1 MRYPSATLA
10 YRVASTQQAS
20 SVGLVIMLY
29 DRLVVD
35 LRRAIDAMSKGDIE
49 ERCRAL
55 KHGFQV
61 LQQLDGLLDMERG
74 GAAATNLRRFYGI
87 LRARMLEAQFKL
99 SAAILERQIPLIV
112 EVRNAWQQVDAPS
125 HGNIGYT
132 PAVPEPAQAFEERAA
147 FSCTA

>member
-1 MRYPSATLA
+1 MRYPSASLA
-10 YRVASTQQAS
+10 YRQASTQQAS

-35 LRRAIDAMSKGDIE
+35 LRDAIDAMGKGDIE
-49 ERCRAL
+49 ERSRSL

-61 LQQLDGLLDMERG
+61 LQQLDGLLDMQKG
-74 GAAATNLRRFYGI
+74 GAAAQNLRRFYGL

-99 SAAILERQIPLIV
+99 SAVILERQIPLIV
-112 EVRNAWQQVDAPS
+112 EVRDAWQQVDAPA
-125 HGNIGYT
+125 HA
-132 PAVPEPAQAFEERAA
+132 PAFPEPTQIFERAA